1 MPAFSGKY
9 YYTLDEKGRLMIPAP
24 FREIIYANYSPKL
37 FVANSAFDNCLNV
50 YPFEEWLRLE
60 EKVKNLPRSDRA
72 VRYFLR
78 RVVASAAEVEL
89 DKQGRVL
96 VPSAHRQDSRLDGE
110 VVLVGQVE
118 MIELWSKAEWASET
132 DPAKVDR
139 EALEASLSR
148 YGI

>member
-1 MPAFSGKY
+1 MPGFSGKY
-9 YYTLDEKGRLMIPAP
+9 YYTLDDKGRLMMPAP

-37 FVANSAFDNCLNV
+37 FVANSAFDGCLNI
-50 YPFEEWLRLE
+50 YPFEEWMKLE
-60 EKVKNLPRSDRA
+60 DNVRGLPRSDKA

-78 RVVASAAEVEL
+78 RVVASAVEVEF

-96 VPSAHRQDSRLDGE
+96 VPQAHRTDAKLDSE

-118 MIELWSKAEWASET
+118 MIELWGKAAWAEEMEPSR
-132 DPAKVDR
+132 ADR
-139 EALEASLSR
+139 DAYAQSLSK